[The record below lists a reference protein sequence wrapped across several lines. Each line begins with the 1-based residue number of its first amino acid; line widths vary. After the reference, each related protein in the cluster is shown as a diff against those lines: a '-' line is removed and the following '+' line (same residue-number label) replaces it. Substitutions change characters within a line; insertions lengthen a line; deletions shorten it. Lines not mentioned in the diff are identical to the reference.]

1 MKLRKYLAL
10 LLILPLSFSL
20 VACNENHEDKGI
32 FDRKHKDNHEDKGLF
47 DRKHNKDKGLF
58 KRKHK
63 SEHED
68 DEVDEHDDHD

>member
-32 FDRKHKDNHEDKGLF
+32 FDRKHKDGHK
-47 DRKHNKDKGLF
+47 DRGIFEPKH
-58 KRKHK
+58 
-63 SEHED
+63 HED
-68 DEVDEHDDHD
+68 DDDDDD